1 MQRLQGHANVV
12 DLHSVYEND
21 AFIFLLMELCP
32 DGDLFKLISEQNGL
46 PETEAR
52 YIFKRVALAVQHCH
66 RNGIVHRDIKPENI
80 LLHDPSPPSDESSN
94 AHSSLDG
101 PICPLPHAHDA
112 GSSAALACGCAPSRE
127 WGVKLADF
135 GLSRLLP
142 SRFRRSS
149 RLPVAIGTASKASHG
164 TRRFRCEAASSGDA
178 TSPSSSSS
186 PPEPA
191 ATATPAAAA
200 GGAKSHAFIHDFCF
214 GITFGAAAAVA
225 GVAWF
230 LITKSA
236 DALRVTALFGATIAL
251 GGVGSLRAWRKGQ
264 SSTPYILGQ
273 AVLAAVL
280 AYQAFVRLQVTGA
293 IFPLGLGVAV
303 SAAMVLFYI
312 YVILAGGNPPP
323 KKKAATAA
331 A

>member
-1 MQRLQGHANVV
+1 MASATSALHLSPVATSAHQR
-12 DLHSVYEND
+12 
-21 AFIFLLMELCP
+21 
-32 DGDLFKLISEQNGL
+32 
-46 PETEAR
+46 
-52 YIFKRVALAVQHCH
+52 
-66 RNGIVHRDIKPENI
+66 
-80 LLHDPSPPSDESSN
+80 PSPS
-94 AHSSLDG
+94 SSL
-101 PICPLPHAHDA
+101 PAPA
-112 GSSAALACGCAPSRE
+112 SRVSAVSLCSRP
-127 WGVKLADF
+127 V
-135 GLSRLLP
+135 LP

-149 RLPVAIGTASKASHG
+149 RLPVAIGTVSKASHG
-164 TRRFRCEAASSGDA
+164 TRRFRCEVASSGDA

-230 LITKSA
+230 LLTKST

-280 AYQAFVRLQVTGA
+280 EYQAFVRLQVTGA
-293 IFPLGLGVAV
+293 IFPLGLGMAV

>member
-1 MQRLQGHANVV
+1 MASATSA
-12 DLHSVYEND
+12 LHLSPVATAAHLRPVPSSS
-21 AFIFLLMELCP
+21 AFP
-32 DGDLFKLISEQNGL
+32 ASAS
-46 PETEAR
+46 PA
-52 YIFKRVALAVQHCH
+52 
-66 RNGIVHRDIKPENI
+66 P
-80 LLHDPSPPSDESSN
+80 PPPSAPAQSFLSN
-94 AHSSLDG
+94 
-101 PICPLPHAHDA
+101 
-112 GSSAALACGCAPSRE
+112 R
-127 WGVKLADF
+127 
-135 GLSRLLP
+135 
-142 SRFRRSS
+142 
-149 RLPVAIGTASKASHG
+149 
-164 TRRFRCEAASSGDA
+164 TRTSFRCEAASSGDA
-178 TSPSSSSS
+178 ASPSSSSAS

-191 ATATPAAAA
+191 
-200 GGAKSHAFIHDFCF
+200 GEAKSHAFIHDFCF

-230 LITKSA
+230 LLTKSA

-280 AYQAFVRLQVTGA
+280 AYQAFVRLQVTGD